1 MSSLIMRLHCIRNL
15 GFRVPF
21 YWSLQQLYWDKKGQ
35 YYWDKIGILKHTPVK
50 RNLFGIFCSNT
61 SNFSLKTHCDVCEYF
76 FGNPFC
82 LNNIVLFCPNKTTI
96 RRKTKNH
103 TPVKRKPET
112 QSGFIMRIN
121 CTRSLGFRIPFYWS
135 RWSLYWDK

>member
-1 MSSLIMRLHCIRNL
+1 MGQNRNPKTFL
-15 GFRVPF
+15 EFFVATQAKLTVMFVPHTSGGFRVTFWRRLGVRVTF
-21 YWSLQQLYWDKKGQ
+21 YFSITRK
-35 YYWDKIGILKHTPVK
+35 
-50 RNLFGIFCSNT
+50 NMSIFLGFH
-61 SNFSLKTHCDVCEYF
+61 FS
-76 FGNPFC
+76 

-121 CTRSLGFRIPFYWS
+121 CTRSLGFRIPDYVIYG
-135 RWSLYWDK
+135 RPLLQLEK

>member
-1 MSSLIMRLHCIRNL
+1 MSIFL
-15 GFRVPF
+15 GF
-21 YWSLQQLYWDKKGQ
+21 
-35 YYWDKIGILKHTPVK
+35 H
-50 RNLFGIFCSNT
+50 
-61 SNFSLKTHCDVCEYF
+61 FS
-76 FGNPFC
+76 

-135 RWSLYWDK
+135 QWSLYWDKKGQYYWDKIGNLKHSLVERNLIGSLIFLTFSRIQKMWANSCWCPSAAINLGAPEVMAY